1 MGLFTSY
8 SYVGSLFFFYA
19 CSIGLGVNERTTLK
33 FVEPAIHLFPF
44 FIGVGMSIP
53 PWLMDLYNPSSLGS
67 WCTAVATGC
76 NFETQE
82 CVRGNLDDARLFS
95 AFSVLLMVLLFATMI
110 ASFGLVL
117 GKAFAVERQINELC
131 QMHHTMLSWG
141 DERIQNNR
149 EHFKV
154 LFVQA
159 CSYTLPLVLA
169 ILFQAI
175 ESANVGYNA
184 YQRPSVINYLRVL
197 FFPSQG

>member
-1 MGLFTSY
+1 
-8 SYVGSLFFFYA
+8 
-19 CSIGLGVNERTTLK
+19 
-33 FVEPAIHLFPF
+33 
-44 FIGVGMSIP
+44 MSIP

-131 QMHHTMLSWG
+131 QMHRTMLSWG
-141 DERIQNNR
+141 YERIQNNR